1 MHRLIVTGSN
11 GTGKSHFAE
20 RLAAVRPDLPLK
32 SYDEIRLTENWRKRA
47 SHEIDELIS
56 VALNKDAWIIE
67 GGPSL
72 LKKALP
78 RCEGVIW
85 LDPPEALRAWR
96 LALRPWRN
104 FGRTRPEVPPGNID
118 WPLEQYRFA
127 FQSLRKGVKFRHTI
141 ESQLMTY
148 PDVQIWRCRK
158 QNDVEAAIKTLST
171 NIASITNVDHGR
183 GNGRN
188 VRYR

>member
-47 SHEIDELIS
+47 PPEIDELMS
-56 VALNKDAWIIE
+56 AALSRDAWIFE

-72 LKKALP
+72 LKMTLP

-85 LDPPEALRAWR
+85 LDPPEVQRAWR

-104 FGRTRPEVPPGNID
+104 FGRVRPELPQGNVD

-127 FQSLRKGVKFRHTI
+127 FQSLRKGAKFRHTI
-141 ESQLMTY
+141 ESQLRMY
-148 PDVQIWRCRK
+148 PNMKIWRCREQK
-158 QNDVEAAIKTLST
+158 DIEAAIKMLSA
-171 NIASITNVDHGR
+171 NIANFVDVER
-183 GNGRN
+183 DCGNGRN
-188 VRYR
+188 LE

>member
-11 GTGKSHFAE
+11 GTGKSHFAQ

-56 VALNKDAWIIE
+56 EALNKDAWIIE

-72 LKKALP
+72 LSKALP
-78 RCEGVIW
+78 KCEGVIW

-104 FGRTRPEVPPGNID
+104 IGRTRPEVPPGNVD
-118 WPLEQYRFA
+118 WPFKQYRFA
-127 FQSLRKGVKFRHTI
+127 FRSLRNGAKFRRTI
-141 ESQLMTY
+141 ETQLMKC
-148 PDVQIWRCRK
+148 PDVQIWRCRG
-158 QNDVEAAIKTLST
+158 QYDVEAAIEMLST
-171 NIASITNVDHGR
+171 NITSIASFNHGR
-183 GNGRN
+183 RNGRN
-188 VRYR
+188 DA